1 MGGQTLEQVGKS
13 LTMET
18 FKILLDKALSNLTTF
33 EQAAGLDNFQS
44 YLPVKIILIDKAP
57 TIYISTTSK
66 VQEDRKN

>member
-33 EQAAGLDNFQS
+33 EQAAGPESLQS